1 MMDTKPTAAISCGSV
16 RSSLWDFTAGTLEP
30 ENSRMVAEHLED
42 CRECRLHRAEVG
54 SLSTG
59 LKHLP
64 KMMPSPMLRT
74 RLSVIASRERSRYML
89 RRTLAL
95 RFAEFRSRLK
105 LLFDNVLRP
114 IAIPAMGGMLASTL
128 CFGVIVDTL
137 HFRPDWR
144 GDDIPVGYHWQVA
157 IDDVTPFSECD
168 GKDVLVQLTIDRDG
182 NVIGFE
188 VPHQD
193 TVSPDEM
200 KEIANF
206 VLYSSFS
213 PAMAFGEH
221 VTGKVLVQ
229 IQHLRVRG

>member
-1 MMDTKPTAAISCGSV
+1 MTSEISCSSV
-16 RSSLWDFTAGTLEP
+16 RTSLWDFTAGTLDP
-30 ENSRMVAEHLED
+30 ENSRVVEAHLGE
-42 CRECRLHRAEVG
+42 CRDCRLHRAEVA

-59 LKHLP
+59 LKYLP
-64 KMMPSPMLRT
+64 KMVPSPLLRT
-74 RLSVIASRERSRYML
+74 GLSVVASRERSRQML
-89 RRTLAL
+89 RRTLAA

-114 IAIPAMGGMLASTL
+114 LAIPAVGGMLASSL

-137 HFRPDWR
+137 QFHPDWR

-157 IDDVTPFSECD
+157 IDDVSPFSNCD

-188 VPHQD
+188 VPQQD

-200 KEIANF
+200 KEIGNF

-221 VTGKVLVQ
+221 VTGKILVQ
-229 IQHLRVRG
+229 IQHLKVRG

>member
-1 MMDTKPTAAISCGSV
+1 MTAGINCSAV
-16 RSSLWDFTAGTLEP
+16 RGSLWDFAAGTLDSEH
-30 ENSRMVAEHLED
+30 SLMVEAHLDE
-42 CRECRLHRAEVG
+42 CRECRLRRAEVR

-64 KMMPSPMLRT
+64 KMMPSPLLRT
-74 RLSVIASRERSRYML
+74 GLSVIASRERSRQML

-95 RFAEFRSRLK
+95 RFAEFRSRMK

-114 IAIPAMGGMLASTL
+114 LAIPAMGGMLASSL

-137 HFRPDWR
+137 QFHPDWK

-157 IDDVTPFSECD
+157 IDDVTPFSDCA

-188 VPHQD
+188 VPQQG
-193 TVSPDEM
+193 TVTPDEM
-200 KEIANF
+200 KEIGNF

-213 PAMAFGEH
+213 PAMAFGDR
-221 VTGKVLVQ
+221 VSGKILVQ
-229 IQHLRVRG
+229 IQHLKVRG

>member
-1 MMDTKPTAAISCGSV
+1 MTAEITCSSV
-16 RSSLWDFTAGTLEP
+16 RSSLWDFSAGTLDP
-30 ENSRMVAEHLED
+30 ENSRMVESHLGE

-64 KMMPSPMLRT
+64 KMMPSPLLRT

-137 HFRPDWR
+137 QFHPEWV
-144 GDDIPVGYHWQVA
+144 GDDIPVGYHWAVA
-157 IDDVTPFSECD
+157 MDDVTPFSDSD
-168 GKDVLVQLTIDRDG
+168 GKDVLVQLTIDREG

-188 VPHQD
+188 VPGGNA
-193 TVSPDEM
+193 TPAEM
-200 KEIANF
+200 KEIGNL

-221 VTGKVLVQ
+221 VTGKIFVQ
-229 IQHLRVRG
+229 IQHLKVRG

>member
-1 MMDTKPTAAISCGSV
+1 MTAEVSCSSV
-16 RSSLWDFTAGTLEP
+16 RGALWDFTAGTLDSEH
-30 ENSRMVAEHLED
+30 SRMVEAHLDE
-42 CRECRLHRAEVG
+42 CRDCRLHRAEVR

-64 KMMPSPMLRT
+64 KLMPSPLLRT
-74 RLSVIASRERSRYML
+74 GLSVIASRERSRQIL
-89 RRTLAL
+89 RRTLAA
-95 RFAEFRSRLK
+95 RFAEFRSRFR

-114 IAIPAMGGMLASTL
+114 LAIPAVGGMLASSL

-137 HFRPDWR
+137 QFHPDWK

-157 IDDVTPFSECD
+157 IDDVTPFSDCA
-168 GKDVLVQLTIDRDG
+168 GKDVLVQLTIDRNG

-188 VPHQD
+188 VPQQD

-200 KEIANF
+200 KEIGNF

-221 VTGKVLVQ
+221 VTGKILVQ
-229 IQHLRVRG
+229 IQHLKVRG